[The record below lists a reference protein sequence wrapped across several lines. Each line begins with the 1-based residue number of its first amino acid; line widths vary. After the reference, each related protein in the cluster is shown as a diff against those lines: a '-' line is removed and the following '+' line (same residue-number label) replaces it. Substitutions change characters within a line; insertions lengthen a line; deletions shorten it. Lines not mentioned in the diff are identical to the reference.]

1 METEKATH
9 EGDLWKNSKTGDEY
23 IYRSGNWEEMPV
35 PDSVFDEIDGK
46 SQIFSTQPK
55 PPYSVDDLYFTGNDI
70 LVCLKDRETGEYV
83 ASDWQKK
90 DNYTD
95 DSTVTDFIENIY
107 DPKIEDIQNQ
117 IDGKI
122 DTYYYDYEPANS
134 NHPASEWTTAYERQK
149 HVGDLFFWKN
159 KGFTYRYMK
168 VDTSYQ
174 WVRVKDAD
182 IVYNYVEFNVSER
195 GKTRHIKSPSIRDKI
210 LQRAVCD
217 NILESILYPKLIYNN
232 GASIKD
238 KGVEFTRQ
246 QLVKHLRRYYVE
258 HGNDGYIL
266 TCDFRKFFES
276 IPHDKLISALQKY
289 IPNEDTINLLKIIIY
304 SYNDDGVG
312 LGIGSQASQIFG
324 VFYPT
329 PIDTYCTVVE
339 GNKYYARHMDDFYV
353 IHHDKEYLKQLLP
366 KIRKIAD
373 ELGLTL
379 NEKKTQICKLSKGF
393 VFLKQFIYM
402 TDTGKIV
409 RRPVKKNVVRERR
422 KLKTFHK
429 KLQNGEMTMKYIR
442 EHYKSWRG
450 TTKKYAKPYTIKNMD
465 ALYVSLFGT
474 GE

>member
-1 METEKATH
+1 MKNNSYEILLDINVLYKAFQ
-9 EGDLWKNSKTGDEY
+9 ECKKNVDWKCSMQKYESNILQNLNALQKQLKNRSY
-23 IYRSGNWEEMPV
+23 I
-35 PDSVFDEIDGK
+35 PD
-46 SQIFSTQPK
+46 
-55 PPYSVDDLYFTGNDI
+55 
-70 LVCLKDRETGEYV
+70 
-83 ASDWQKK
+83 
-90 DNYTD
+90 
-95 DSTVTDFIENIY
+95 
-107 DPKIEDIQNQ
+107 
-117 IDGKI
+117 
-122 DTYYYDYEPANS
+122 
-134 NHPASEWTTAYERQK
+134 
-149 HVGDLFFWKN
+149 
-159 KGFTYRYMK
+159 
-168 VDTSYQ
+168 
-174 WVRVKDAD
+174 
-182 IVYNYVEFNVSER
+182 NYVEFNVSER

-217 NILESILYPKLIYNN
+217 NILEPILYPKLIYNN

-429 KLQNGEMTMKYIR
+429 N
-442 EHYKSWRG
+442 YKM
-450 TTKKYAKPYTIKNMD
+450 AK
-465 ALYVSLFGT
+465 
-474 GE
+474 

>member
-1 METEKATH
+1 MENNDYEILLDINVLYNAFQKCKKNV
-9 EGDLWKNSKTGDEY
+9 DWK
-23 IYRSGNWEEMPV
+23 
-35 PDSVFDEIDGK
+35 
-46 SQIFSTQPK
+46 
-55 PPYSVDDLYFTGNDI
+55 YSMQKYESNI
-70 LVCLKDRETGEYV
+70 LQNLNALQKQLKDG
-83 ASDWQKK
+83 
-90 DNYTD
+90 
-95 DSTVTDFIENIY
+95 
-107 DPKIEDIQNQ
+107 
-117 IDGKI
+117 
-122 DTYYYDYEPANS
+122 
-134 NHPASEWTTAYERQK
+134 
-149 HVGDLFFWKN
+149 
-159 KGFTYRYMK
+159 
-168 VDTSYQ
+168 SYIP
-174 WVRVKDAD
+174 D
-182 IVYNYVEFNVSER
+182 NYVEFNVSER

-217 NILESILYPKLIYNN
+217 NILEPVLYPKLIYNN
-232 GASIKD
+232 GASIKN

-246 QLVKHLRRYYVE
+246 QLTKHLRKYYTE

-276 IPHDKLISALQKY
+276 IPHDKLISALRKHM
-289 IPNEDTINLLKIIIY
+289 PNEDAMNLLRTIIY
-304 SYNDDGVG
+304 SYNNYGVG

-339 GNKYYARHMDDFYV
+339 SNKYYARHMDDFYV

-366 KIRKIAD
+366 KIRKISD

-393 VFLKQFIYM
+393 VFLKQFIYV

-409 RRPVKKNVVRERR
+409 RRPVKENIVRERR
-422 KLKTFHK
+422 KLKSFHK
-429 KLQNGEMTMKYIR
+429 KLQNGEMTMKYIM

-465 ALYVSLFGT
+465 ALYASLFGM